1 MKKFFALVALV
12 TLAFTACNNE
22 PTNEFSATIKPE
34 STLVEFGKSGG
45 EKTVKFA
52 IINPA
57 GGSVTTEDNA
67 DWIEAAVEFNSEL
80 IITAEANAGDARE
93 AKVTLKYSSAKSV
106 DIVVKQRSGLT
117 GDYDVEYVAEHFEGQ
132 YFGQETSTNYNYFVV
147 LSDLGLTVGG
157 QPKADGVYYF
167 FDFYS
172 KVAADEEY
180 PVLPNGT
187 YTFDKKDTCADATFS
202 DMSSWYIVY
211 ENGQIK
217 TSKSYKS
224 ATVTVADDKFEA
236 IIEMTDGEMHKV
248 SYEGDLY
255 VGSDNILSTFTQD
268 FTFALEG
275 AKITATNYGDTQQ
288 MGLQSWFIEVVKDEE
303 LFMLELFAASSET
316 PAGIYNHFTG
326 ASGESYENR
335 FVPGF
340 IGEDGLVGSWYAK
353 LTNGAVKGDV
363 MAPVVEGLV
372 QVVVDGATATITY
385 SAKDD
390 AGNKIEGSVS
400 GSYTQ
405 KAEAE

>member
-1 MKKFFALVALV
+1 MFVVLGA
-12 TLAFTACNNE
+12 LAFTACNNE

-45 EKTVKFA
+45 EKTVKFT
-52 IINPA
+52 IINPV

-67 DWIEAAVEFNSEL
+67 DWIEAKVEFNSEL
-80 IITAEANAGDARE
+80 IITAEANEGDARE

-132 YFGQETSTNYNYFVV
+132 YFGKGESATYNYFVI
-147 LSDLGLTVGG
+147 LSDFGLTVNGE
-157 QPKADGVYYF
+157 PKANGTYYY

-172 KVAADEEY
+172 KVAGDEEY

-187 YTFDKKDTCADATFS
+187 YTFDNKDTCADATFS
-202 DMSSWYIVY
+202 DASSWYVVY
-211 ENGQIK
+211 ENGKVK

-224 ATVTVADDKFEA
+224 ATVTVTDDKFEA
-236 IIEMTDGEMHKV
+236 IIEMSNGEVHKV

-255 VGSDNILSTFTQD
+255 VGSDDILSTFTED
-268 FTFALEG
+268 FTFAIEG
-275 AKITATNYGDTQQ
+275 AEITATNYGDTQE
-288 MGLQSWFIEVVKDEE
+288 MGLQTWFIEAVKGDE
-303 LFMLELFAASSET
+303 LFMLEFFAASSET

-326 ASGESYENR
+326 TSGESYENK
-335 FVPGF
+335 FISGF

-353 LTNGAVKGDV
+353 LTNGAIKGDV
-363 MAPVVEGLV
+363 MAPVAEGLV
-372 QVVVDGATATITY
+372 QVAVDGATATINY

-405 KAEAE
+405 KAE

>member
-1 MKKFFALVALV
+1 MFVVLGA
-12 TLAFTACNNE
+12 LAFTACNNE

-52 IINPA
+52 IINPV

-67 DWIEAAVEFNSEL
+67 DWIEAKVEFNSEL
-80 IITAEANAGDARE
+80 IITAEVNPGDARE

-132 YFGQETSTNYNYFVV
+132 YFGKGESATYNYFVI
-147 LSDLGLTVGG
+147 LSDFGLTVNGE
-157 QPKADGVYYF
+157 PKANGTYYY

-172 KVAADEEY
+172 KVAGDEEY

-187 YTFDKKDTCADATFS
+187 YTFDNKDTCADATFS
-202 DMSSWYIVY
+202 DLSSWYVVY
-211 ENGQIK
+211 ENGK
-217 TSKSYKS
+217 VNTSKSYKS
-224 ATVTVADDKFEA
+224 ATVTVTDEKFEA
-236 IIEMTDGEMHKV
+236 IIEMSNGEVHKV

-255 VGSDNILSTFTQD
+255 VGSDDILSTFTED
-268 FTFALEG
+268 FTFAIEG
-275 AKITATNYGDTQQ
+275 AEITATNYGDTQE
-288 MGLQSWFIEVVKDEE
+288 MGLQTWFIEAVKGDE
-303 LFMLELFAASSET
+303 LFMLEFFAASSET
-316 PAGIYNHFTG
+316 PAGIYNHLTG
-326 ASGESYENR
+326 TSGESYENK
-335 FVPGF
+335 FISGF

-353 LTNGAVKGDV
+353 LTNGAIKGDV
-363 MAPVVEGLV
+363 MAPVAEGLV
-372 QVVVDGATATITY
+372 QVAVDGATATIKY

-405 KAEAE
+405 KAE

>member
-52 IINPA
+52 IINPV

-67 DWIEAAVEFNSEL
+67 DWIEAVVEFNSEL
-80 IITAEANAGDARE
+80 IITAEANPGDARE

-117 GDYDVEYVAEHFEGQ
+117 GDYDVEYVAEHFEGI
-132 YFGQETSTNYNYFVV
+132 YFGQGESGTYNYYVI
-147 LSDLGLTVGG
+147 LSDIGATISGK
-157 QPKADGVYYF
+157 PKANGTYYF
-167 FDFYS
+167 LDFYS
-172 KVAADEEY
+172 KVAGDEEY

-187 YTFDKKDTCADATFS
+187 YTFDKRDTFADATFS
-202 DMSSWYIVY
+202 DISSWYVVY

-224 ATVTVADDKFEA
+224 ATVTVADNKFEA
-236 IIEMTDGEMHKV
+236 IIEMTDGEIHKV

-268 FTFALEG
+268 ITFDIEG
-275 AKITATNYGDTQQ
+275 AAITATNYGDTQQ
-288 MGLQSWFIEVVKDEE
+288 MGLQTWFIEAVKGDE
-303 LFMLELFAASSET
+303 LFMLEFFAASSET

-326 ASGESYENR
+326 TSGESYENK
-335 FVPGF
+335 FIPGF

-353 LTNGAVKGDV
+353 LTNGAIKGDV

-372 QVVVDGATATITY
+372 KVAVDGATATITY

-405 KAEAE
+405 KAE

>member
-45 EKTVKFA
+45 EKTVKFS
-52 IINPA
+52 IINPV
-57 GGSVTTEDNA
+57 GGSVTAEDNA

-132 YFGQETSTNYNYFVV
+132 YYGNEESTNYNYFVI
-147 LSDLGLTVGG
+147 LSDFGLTVGG
-157 QPKADGVYYF
+157 QPKADGTYYY

-172 KVAADEEY
+172 KVAGDEEY

-187 YTFDKKDTCADATFS
+187 YTFDKRDTFADATFS
-202 DMSSWYIVY
+202 DMSSWYVVY
-211 ENGQIK
+211 ENGQVK

-224 ATVTVADDKFEA
+224 ATVTVADNKFEA
-236 IIEMTDGEMHKV
+236 IIEMTDGEIHKV

-268 FTFALEG
+268 ITFALEG
-275 AKITATNYGDTQQ
+275 AAITATNYGDTQQ
-288 MGLQSWFIEVVKDEE
+288 MGLQTWFIEAVKGEE
-303 LFMLELFAASSET
+303 LFMLEFFAASSET

-326 ASGESYENR
+326 TSGESYENK
-335 FVPGF
+335 FIPGF

-353 LTNGAVKGDV
+353 LTNGAIKGDV

-372 QVVVDGATATITY
+372 QVVVDGATATINY

-405 KAEAE
+405 KAE

>member
-1 MKKFFALVALV
+1 MFVVLGA
-12 TLAFTACNNE
+12 LAFTACNNE

-45 EKTVKFA
+45 EKTVKFT
-52 IINPA
+52 IINPV

-67 DWIEAAVEFNSEL
+67 DWIEAKVEFNSEL
-80 IITAEANAGDARE
+80 IITAEANEGDARE

-132 YFGQETSTNYNYFVV
+132 YFGKGESATYNYFVI
-147 LSDLGLTVGG
+147 LSDFGLTVNGE
-157 QPKADGVYYF
+157 PKANGTYYY

-172 KVAADEEY
+172 KVAGDEEY

-187 YTFDKKDTCADATFS
+187 YTFDNKDTCADATFS
-202 DMSSWYIVY
+202 DASSWYVVY
-211 ENGQIK
+211 ENGKVK

-224 ATVTVADDKFEA
+224 ATVTVTDDKFEA
-236 IIEMTDGEMHKV
+236 IIEMSNGEVHKV

-255 VGSDNILSTFTQD
+255 VGSDDILSTFTED
-268 FTFALEG
+268 FTFAIEG
-275 AKITATNYGDTQQ
+275 AEITATNYGDTQE
-288 MGLQSWFIEVVKDEE
+288 MGLQTWFIEAVKGDE
-303 LFMLELFAASSET
+303 LFMLEFFAASSET

-326 ASGESYENR
+326 TSGESYENK
-335 FVPGF
+335 FISGF

-353 LTNGAVKGDV
+353 LTNGAIKGDV

-372 QVVVDGATATITY
+372 QVAVDGATATINY

-405 KAEAE
+405 KAE

>member
-52 IINPA
+52 IINPV

-67 DWIEAAVEFNSEL
+67 DWIEAVVEFNSEL
-80 IITAEANAGDARE
+80 IITAEANPGDARE

-132 YFGQETSTNYNYFVV
+132 YYGNKESTNYNYFVI
-147 LSDLGLTVGG
+147 LSDFGLTLGG
-157 QPKADGVYYF
+157 QPKSDGTYYF

-172 KVAADEEY
+172 KVAGDEEY

-187 YTFDKKDTCADATFS
+187 YTFDKRDTFADATFS
-202 DMSSWYIVY
+202 DISSWYVVY
-211 ENGQIK
+211 ENGKVK

-224 ATVTVADDKFEA
+224 ATVTVADNKFEA
-236 IIEMTDGEMHKV
+236 IIEMTDGEIHKV

-255 VGSDNILSTFTQD
+255 VGSDNILSTFTKD
-268 FTFALEG
+268 ITFALEG
-275 AKITATNYGDTQQ
+275 AEITATNYGAA
-288 MGLQSWFIEVVKDEE
+288 QSLAIDVYKDNTTAATNNANFAIKLGDITVADLDENGDPQYDENNNVKYKS
-303 LFMLELFAASSET
+303 LESGKSYI
-316 PAGIYNHFTG
+316 IYYYVNDK
-326 ASGESYENR
+326 ENS
-335 FVPGF
+335 
-340 IGEDGLVGSWYAK
+340 I
-353 LTNGAVKGDV
+353 
-363 MAPVVEGLV
+363 
-372 QVVVDGATATITY
+372 
-385 SAKDD
+385 
-390 AGNKIEGSVS
+390 VS
-400 GSYTQ
+400 LSLDPI
-405 KAEAE
+405 

>member
-52 IINPA
+52 IINPV

-80 IITAEANAGDARE
+80 IITAEANPGDARE

-106 DIVVKQRSGLT
+106 NIVVKQRSGLT

-132 YFGQETSTNYNYFVV
+132 YYGNKESTNYNYFVI
-147 LSDLGLTVGG
+147 LSDFGLTVGG
-157 QPKADGVYYF
+157 QPKADGTYYY

-172 KVAADEEY
+172 KVAGDEEY

-187 YTFDKKDTCADATFS
+187 YTFDKRDTFADATFS
-202 DMSSWYIVY
+202 DISSWYVVY
-211 ENGQIK
+211 ENGKVK

-224 ATVTVADDKFEA
+224 ATVTVADNKFEA

-255 VGSDNILSTFTQD
+255 VGSDNILSTFTKD
-268 FTFALEG
+268 ITFDIEG
-275 AKITATNYGDTQQ
+275 AEITATNYGDTQQ
-288 MGLQSWFIEVVKDEE
+288 MGLQTWFIEAVKGDE
-303 LFMLELFAASSET
+303 LFMLEFFAASSET
-316 PAGIYNHFTG
+316 PAGIYNHFAGT
-326 ASGESYENR
+326 SGENYENK
-335 FVPGF
+335 FISGF

-353 LTNGAVKGDV
+353 LTDNTIKGDV
-363 MAPVVEGLV
+363 MAPLSSGMIRITTEGN
-372 QVVVDGATATITY
+372 AMTIELGC
-385 SAKDD
+385 KDD
-390 AGNKIEGSVS
+390 AGNEITGSVK
-400 GSYTQ
+400 GNI
-405 KAEAE
+405 K

>member
-52 IINPA
+52 IINPV

-67 DWIEAAVEFNSEL
+67 DWIEAVVEFNSEL
-80 IITAEANAGDARE
+80 IITAEANPGDARE

-117 GDYDVEYVAEHFEGQ
+117 GDYDVEYVAEHFEGI
-132 YFGQETSTNYNYFVV
+132 YFGQGESGTYNYYVI
-147 LSDLGLTVGG
+147 LSDIGATISGK
-157 QPKADGVYYF
+157 PKANGTYYF
-167 FDFYS
+167 LDFYS
-172 KVAADEEY
+172 KVAGDEEY

-187 YTFDKKDTCADATFS
+187 YTFDKRDTFADATFS
-202 DMSSWYIVY
+202 DISSWYVVY

-224 ATVTVADDKFEA
+224 ATVTVADNKFEA
-236 IIEMTDGEMHKV
+236 IIEMTDGEIHKV

-268 FTFALEG
+268 ITFALEG
-275 AKITATNYGDTQQ
+275 AAITATNYGDTQQ
-288 MGLQSWFIEVVKDEE
+288 MGLQTWFIEAVKGDE
-303 LFMLELFAASSET
+303 LFMLEFFAASSET

-326 ASGESYENR
+326 TSGESYENK
-335 FVPGF
+335 FIPGF

-353 LTNGAVKGDV
+353 LTNGAIKGDV

-372 QVVVDGATATITY
+372 KVAVDGATATITY

-405 KAEAE
+405 KAE

>member
-1 MKKFFALVALV
+1 MFVVLGA
-12 TLAFTACNNE
+12 LAFTACNNE

-45 EKTVKFA
+45 EKTVKFT
-52 IINPA
+52 IINPV
-57 GGSVTTEDNA
+57 GGSVTAEDNA
-67 DWIEAAVEFNSEL
+67 DWIEAVVEFNSEL
-80 IITAEANAGDARE
+80 IITAEANEGDARE

-132 YFGQETSTNYNYFVV
+132 YFGKGESATYNYFVI
-147 LSDLGLTVGG
+147 LSDFGLTVNGK
-157 QPKADGVYYF
+157 PKANGTYYY

-172 KVAADEEY
+172 KVAGDEEY

-187 YTFDKKDTCADATFS
+187 YTFDNKDTCADATFS
-202 DMSSWYIVY
+202 DASSWYVVY
-211 ENGQIK
+211 ENGKVK

-224 ATVTVADDKFEA
+224 ATVTVTDEKFEA
-236 IIEMTDGEMHKV
+236 IIEMSNGEVHKV

-255 VGSDNILSTFTQD
+255 VGSDDILSTFTED
-268 FTFALEG
+268 FTFAIEG
-275 AKITATNYGDTQQ
+275 AEITATNYGDTQE
-288 MGLQSWFIEVVKDEE
+288 MGLQTWFIEAVKGEE
-303 LFMLELFAASSET
+303 LFMLEFFAASSET

-326 ASGESYENR
+326 TSGESYENK
-335 FVPGF
+335 FISGF

-353 LTNGAVKGDV
+353 LTNGAIKGDV
-363 MAPVVEGLV
+363 MAPVAEGLV
-372 QVVVDGATATITY
+372 QVAVDGATATINY

-405 KAEAE
+405 KAE

>member
-1 MKKFFALVALV
+1 MKKFFALVALI

-52 IINPA
+52 IINPV

-67 DWIEAAVEFNSEL
+67 DWIEAKVEFNSEL
-80 IITAEANAGDARE
+80 IITAEVNPGDARE

-132 YFGQETSTNYNYFVV
+132 YFGKGESATYNYVV
-147 LSDLGLTVGG
+147 ILSDFGLTVNGE
-157 QPKADGVYYF
+157 PKANGTYYY

-172 KVAADEEY
+172 KVAGDEEY

-187 YTFDKKDTCADATFS
+187 YTFDNKDTCADATFS
-202 DMSSWYIVY
+202 DLSSWYVVY
-211 ENGQIK
+211 ENGK
-217 TSKSYKS
+217 VNTSKSYKS
-224 ATVTVADDKFEA
+224 ATVTVTDEKFEA
-236 IIEMTDGEMHKV
+236 IIEMSNGEVHKV

-255 VGSDNILSTFTQD
+255 VGSDDILSTFTED
-268 FTFALEG
+268 FTFAIEG
-275 AKITATNYGDTQQ
+275 AEITATNYGDTQE
-288 MGLQSWFIEVVKDEE
+288 MGLQTWFIEAVKGDE
-303 LFMLELFAASSET
+303 LFMFEFFAASSET

-326 ASGESYENR
+326 VSGESYENK
-335 FVPGF
+335 FISGF

-353 LTNGAVKGDV
+353 LTNGAIKGDV
-363 MAPVVEGLV
+363 MAPVAEGLV
-372 QVVVDGATATITY
+372 QVAVDGATATITY

-405 KAEAE
+405 KAE